1 MDDVTRVGSGSV
13 RRTLLPQGLVLG
25 GVVAGALL
33 VAFRDPNEA
42 GHYPTC
48 PFLAMTGFYCPG
60 CGLMRLVHALTH
72 GDVAT
77 AFGFNPL
84 AFVLLPVFGYV
95 FVRWTVLGARGMPM
109 RSALFKPVVGYSF
122 VGVLAVYW
130 VVRNLPFAA
139 ALAP

>member
-1 MDDVTRVGSGSV
+1 
-13 RRTLLPQGLVLG
+13 
-25 GVVAGALL
+25 
-33 VAFRDPNEA
+33 
-42 GHYPTC
+42 
-48 PFLAMTGFYCPG
+48 YCPG

-84 AFVLLPVFGYV
+84 VFVLLPVFGYL
-95 FVRWTVLGARGMPM
+95 FVRWTALAARGMPM
-109 RSALFKPVVGYSF
+109 RSALFRPVVVYSF

>member
-1 MDDVTRVGSGSV
+1 MTRAASDSA

-42 GHYPTC
+42 GHYPSC
-48 PFLAMTGFYCPG
+48 PFLAMTGYYCPG
-60 CGLMRLVHALTH
+60 CGMMRLVHALTH
-72 GDVAT
+72 GDVGT

-84 AFVLLPVFGYV
+84 VFVLLPVFGYM

-109 RSALFKPVVGYSF
+109 RSALFRPVVVYSF